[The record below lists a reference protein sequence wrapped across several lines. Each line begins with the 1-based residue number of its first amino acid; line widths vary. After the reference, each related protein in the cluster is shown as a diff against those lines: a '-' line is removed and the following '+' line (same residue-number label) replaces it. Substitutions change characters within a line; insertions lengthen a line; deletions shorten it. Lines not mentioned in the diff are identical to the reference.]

1 MQTNDRLVLGFVTS
15 FLIVITVGA
24 CQGREPE
31 SVAAPVAP
39 EYQPTATVREL
50 MHSVIDP
57 AADVVWLSVYTILD
71 GEGIHE
77 TRPQTD
83 EEWASVRRG
92 AIILQEAANL
102 LMMPGRPVA
111 HSGEKS
117 VAPGVELEPDQ
128 IAALIAED
136 RNAWN
141 ARAIVLHEVATAAIE
156 AIDAK
161 DADEVFNVGGQIE
174 PVCESCHTQYWY
186 PGQVIPR
193 FPANVPVTGSGKQ
206 LD

>member
-1 MQTNDRLVLGFVTS
+1 MEASHRLLLGFVTA

-24 CQGREPE
+24 CQNGEPA
-31 SVAAPVAP
+31 SVVVPAAP
-39 EYQPTATVREL
+39 EYKPTATVREL
-50 MHSVIDP
+50 MHSVVDP
-57 AADVVWLSVYTILD
+57 AADVVWLSVWTLVD
-71 GEGIHE
+71 GEGFHE
-77 TRPQTD
+77 IRPQTD
-83 EEWASVRRG
+83 EEWASVRRS
-92 AIILQEAANL
+92 AIILLESANL
-102 LMMPGRPVA
+102 LLMPGRPVA
-111 HSGEKS
+111 HPGEKS

-161 DADEVFNVGGQIE
+161 DADELFNVGAQIE

-193 FPANVPVTGSGKQ
+193 FPDNVPLTGSRER
-206 LD
+206 